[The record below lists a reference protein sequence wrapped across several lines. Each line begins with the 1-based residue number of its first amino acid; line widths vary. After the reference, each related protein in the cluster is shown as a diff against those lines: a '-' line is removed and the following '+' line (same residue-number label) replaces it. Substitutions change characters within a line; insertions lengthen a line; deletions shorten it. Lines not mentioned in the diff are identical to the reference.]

1 MSEFQF
7 GGEIVWRPTRAQ
19 IEASNLY
26 QCFTRL
32 GFASLDEFQR
42 ASVNDV
48 AWFWDTMLRELDVQF
63 YKPYTTVVD
72 LSGGIQF
79 PKWCVGGKMNIVHNC
94 LDKYMGTP
102 RESQIAVKWE
112 GEEGATRT
120 LTYAQLYREVNLVA
134 NGLRALG
141 LKKGDAI
148 GVFMPMTPEIV
159 IAVLAIAKIGAVF
172 LPLFS
177 GYGAGAAAVR
187 LNDAGA
193 KALFTADGTFRRGQV
208 VPMKQTAD
216 ETVAQCPTIEHVIV
230 LPRAKNRIEMKHGRD
245 HWWDEIVTRGEQPH
259 PRPLSHAERGDNS
272 APPLSHVER
281 GDNSSPPLSHAE
293 RGDNSAPPLSHVERG
308 DNSAPPLSHAER
320 GDNSAP
326 PLSYAERGDNSSP
339 PRVGEGLGERSER
352 TDAEDL
358 LMLIYTSGT
367 TGKPKGAVHT
377 HCGFPIKAAQDMYHG
392 LDVKPTDTLY
402 WMTDMGWMMGP
413 WQVYGTLL
421 LGATM
426 FLYDGAPDYPAPNRV
441 WAMVERHDISLLGL
455 SPTFVRALMKYG
467 DEPTKKYS
475 LKSLRAFAST
485 GEPWNPTPWLWL
497 FHTVGGGELPI
508 INYSG
513 GTEISGGILMGNFLT
528 PQKPGSFAG
537 PLPGM
542 DADVVDENGNPVRGR
557 VGELVIRQP
566 WIGMTRGFWKDPQR
580 YLDAYW
586 SRFPNVWVHGDWA
599 AVDDDG
605 LWYILGRSDDVIKVA
620 GKRLGP
626 AEVESAL
633 ARHPAVQESAA
644 IGVPDEVKGETLV
657 CFVIVKPPFHAD
669 ETLRAELRARVV
681 DELGK
686 ALAPKA
692 IYFVNDLPRTR
703 NAKIMRR
710 VARAVYLGNDPGDV
724 SALENTRALEEIR
737 RAIP

>member
-1 MSEFQF
+1 MSEFEF
-7 GGEIVWRPTRAQ
+7 GGDVAWRPTRAQ
-19 IEASNLY
+19 IAQSNLY
-26 QCFTRL
+26 RQYTRL

-42 ASVNDV
+42 ASVNDI

-63 YKPYTTVVD
+63 YEPYSKVVD
-72 LSGGIQF
+72 LSGGIPF

-94 LDKYMGTP
+94 LDKSIGTP
-102 RESQIAVKWE
+102 NENQVALKWE
-112 GEEGATRT
+112 GEEGATRA
-120 LTYAQLYREVNLVA
+120 LTYAQLSREVNQIA

-141 LKKGDAI
+141 LRKGDAI

-187 LNDAGA
+187 LNDANA
-193 KALFTADGTFRRGQV
+193 KALFTADGTFRRGQI

-216 ETVAQCPTIEHVIV
+216 ETVAQCPTIQHMIV
-230 LPRAKNRIEMKHGRD
+230 LPRAQNRVEMKHGRD
-245 HWWDEIVTRGEQPH
+245 HWWDEIIT
-259 PRPLSHAERGDNS
+259 LGDTGICETE
-272 APPLSHVER
+272 H
-281 GDNSSPPLSHAE
+281 
-293 RGDNSAPPLSHVERG
+293 
-308 DNSAPPLSHAER
+308 
-320 GDNSAP
+320 
-326 PLSYAERGDNSSP
+326 
-339 PRVGEGLGERSER
+339 

-377 HCGFPIKAAQDMYHG
+377 HCGFPVKAAQDMVHG
-392 LDVKPTDTLY
+392 LDVKPTDTLF

-413 WQVYGTLL
+413 WEVYGTLL

-467 DEPTKKYS
+467 DEPVKKYS

-497 FHTVGGGELPI
+497 FNTVGGGELPI

-542 DADVVDENGNPVRGR
+542 DADVVDENGKSVRGR

-566 WIGMTRGFWKDPQR
+566 WIGMTRGFWQNPQR

-586 SRFPNVWVHGDWA
+586 SRFPNVWVHGDFA
-599 AVDDDG
+599 AIDEDG

-644 IGVPDEVKGETLV
+644 IGVPDEVKGEALV
-657 CFVIVKPPFHAD
+657 CFVIVKPQYAAD
-669 ETLRAELRARVV
+669 ETLRAALRENIIA
-681 DELGK
+681 ELGK

-724 SALENTRALEEIR
+724 SALENTRALEEIKYAAR
-737 RAIP
+737 H